1 MSWYLTLTGGI
12 RYSGLLKGGVDTGWT
27 FYPPY
32 STAFSNSN
40 VALAVFGVI
49 VAGFGTI
56 ATGVNFVATVHTLR
70 APGMTWFRMPLFVW
84 TIYATSLVMILATP
98 VLAVTLLLVAADRLF
113 GLPIF
118 DGFRGGDPLLFQHL
132 FWFIRTPPSTS

>member
-1 MSWYLTLTGGI
+1 MAES
-12 RYSGLLKGGVDTGWT
+12 SCSAALLAGGVDTGWT

-32 STAFSNSN
+32 STTFSNGN
-40 VALAVFGVI
+40 VALAVFGVF

-84 TIYATSLVMILATP
+84 AMYATSVIMILATP
-98 VLAVTLLLVAADRLF
+98 VLAITLLLVAADRLF
-113 GLPIF
+113 GASSI
-118 DGFRGGDPLLFQHL
+118 GFSAA
-132 FWFIRTPPSTS
+132 IRSSSSISSGSIPTPPSTS